1 MLYEIAEHTDDR
13 FVIRV
18 YADEA
23 GSAGHAVYAG
33 VFYLAAALLFTV
45 TAWRS
50 VPWWVTALVIAVGV
64 TLGVSSLVSSRRFY
78 QRVYEWVYDFD
89 KRRGTFEV
97 RTRKLRGAPPV
108 VESYPLAFVQ
118 GVTVDLEYDEGY
130 EKYILIRVLE
140 EKRVRFFW
148 PSRHQVQAEQ
158 LMTML
163 NDFLGT
169 SEPQP

>member
-1 MLYEIAEHTDDR
+1 MPYEIAEHTDDR
-13 FVIRV
+13 FVIRI
-18 YADEA
+18 YSDAA
-23 GSAGHAVYAG
+23 GDGNRARWEG
-33 VFYLAAALLFTV
+33 VVFLVAALMFAV
-45 TAWRS
+45 AGWNS
-50 VPWWVTALVIAVGV
+50 VRWWVTALVVGGGV
-64 TLGVSSLVSSRRFY
+64 TLGVLLLAGSRKFFRK
-78 QRVYEWVYDFD
+78 VYDQAYVFD

-97 RTRKLRGAPPV
+97 RTRTLRDVPPK

-148 PSRHQVQAEQ
+148 PSRHEVQAER

-169 SEPQP
+169 PEPQP

>member
-1 MLYEIAEHTDDR
+1 MPYEIAEHTDDH

-23 GSAGHAVYAG
+23 GSAAHSTWAGAVYL
-33 VFYLAAALLFTV
+33 VAALVFASTS
-45 TAWRS
+45 WRMFS
-50 VPWWVTALVIAVGV
+50 WWVTTLVIVGGV
-64 TLGVSSLVSSRRFY
+64 ALGVYFLAGSRKFY
-78 QRVYEWVYDFD
+78 RRVYEWVYDFD

-97 RTRKLRGAPPV
+97 RTRKMRDAPPE

-118 GVTVDLEYDEGY
+118 GVTVDLVYDEGY

-148 PSRHQVQAEQ
+148 PSRHEVQAER
-158 LMTML
+158 LMKML

-169 SEPQP
+169 PEPQP